1 MVSPFN
7 PMSLR
12 YIAPETVD
20 PKPGATSTE
29 SLPPLSQALPA
40 LVLSSTGASKPNL
53 PSFAELNLSAEFH
66 HPRELA
72 VRLAYGSNGSSY
84 SVTSADFSH
93 GHRVSPVFHRGHKT
107 IGYDPSS
114 VSSTY
119 LHGPPS
125 PPSSTSVPS
134 LYADSSR
141 SVSPASLN
149 DHLNKLPSRED
160 RNEYDLEERFA
171 MVYLRAQS
179 DPALCRWKD
188 LVEKAWPHL
197 FPPGQPRRTTAP
209 LPPGK
214 SLPSTY
220 DTRTAGALQCRYYRI
235 RDTAGMGTVRGGR
248 KGNPNAARDGM
259 TRLEIELAQHWFKK
273 MDPVDISC
281 LGLGRRLDE
290 DDVAWMKRVRT
301 GYRQYSHFWQLLR
314 SLSIRPLQEFA

>member
-1 MVSPFN
+1 MISTFN
-7 PMSLR
+7 PMSLQ
-12 YIAPETVD
+12 YIAPEIVD

-40 LVLSSTGASKPNL
+40 LVLFPTGASKPNL
-53 PSFAELNLSAEFH
+53 PSFAELNLSAEDH
-66 HPRELA
+66 DPHESEL
-72 VRLAYGSNGSSY
+72 RLAYGSKRSTY
-84 SVTSADFSH
+84 SVTATDFSH
-93 GHRVSPVFHRGHKT
+93 GHPVTPAVHHRHKT
-107 IGYDPSS
+107 IGYDPLS
-114 VSSTY
+114 VSCTY
-119 LHGPPS
+119 IHGPPS

-134 LYADSSR
+134 LYHDSSR
-141 SVSPASLN
+141 SVSPASPS

-197 FPPGQPRRTTAP
+197 FPPGQPRRTSAP

-214 SLPSTY
+214 TLPSTY
-220 DTRTAGALQCRYYRI
+220 DIRTAGALQCRYYRI
-235 RDTAGMGTVRGGR
+235 RDTAGMGTVRGER
-248 KGNPNAARDGM
+248 KGNPNAAKDGM

-273 MDPVDISC
+273 MDPIDIGC

-314 SLSIRPLQEFA
+314 SLSI